1 MRVYACARVCM
12 RVCKR
17 SSREGWA
24 CADRSTAGAVLCSTP
39 RARAPGRTLATLVL
53 LLLPLFLLRLSFRE
67 HTVLLL
73 LLGWLLLRLHACK
86 RHGFDCQVK
95 GRA

>member
-1 MRVYACARVCM
+1 
-12 RVCKR
+12 
-17 SSREGWA
+17 
-24 CADRSTAGAVLCSTP
+24 
-39 RARAPGRTLATLVL
+39 LATLVL